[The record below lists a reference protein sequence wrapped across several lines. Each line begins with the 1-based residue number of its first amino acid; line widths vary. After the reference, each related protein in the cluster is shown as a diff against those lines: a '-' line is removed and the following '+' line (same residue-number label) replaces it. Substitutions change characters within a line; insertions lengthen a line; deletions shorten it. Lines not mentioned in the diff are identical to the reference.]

1 MKLSA
6 PPRVVAVVGVQGE
19 GKTAF
24 WDSLMWLARTS
35 AMPCPQSPG
44 APAGRSPPQELSV
57 ATVDLQGKRWTF
69 IDCPSAPEAFQ
80 ETQHALMISDA
91 ALVVCDARED
101 CARAL
106 APVLRFLDSRRIP
119 HFFFLN
125 ALNESGASV
134 RALLSSLQVVSAHP
148 LVLREFPLR
157 EGQRTVGVV
166 DLVSEHS
173 WGVTAAS
180 DAPPMVVPA
189 SQRPIEQAAR
199 RQMLE
204 RLADQD
210 DELLEALVEDSVPP
224 PEMLHEQMAR
234 ALKDNRLVPVFI
246 GSAEQGWGLAQ
257 LLEGLRH
264 EAPTVEE
271 TRVRLHLT
279 AEGGPLAQCFKTYHL
294 PQEGKQCLMRLWRG
308 QVEDGSTLGGIR
320 IEGVLRPHGAAQ
332 HSIGTAL
339 MGEVMAIRRLD
350 QVHTGDLVGAD
361 GVSRPN
367 DWPQ

>member
-1 MKLSA
+1 MRLSA

-35 AMPCPQSPG
+35 AMPAPQSPG
-44 APAGRSPPQELSV
+44 VHAGGGASRELSV
-57 ATVDLQGKRWTF
+57 STVDLQGERWTF
-69 IDCPSAPEAFQ
+69 IDCPTAPEAFQ

-91 ALVVCDARED
+91 ALVVCEAREE

-119 HFFFLN
+119 HFFFLD

-134 RALLSSLQVVSAHP
+134 RALLSALQVVSGHP
-148 LVLREFPLR
+148 LVLRELPLR
-157 EGQRTVGVV
+157 EGQRTVGMV

-173 WGVTAAS
+173 WGVTSAWE
-180 DAPPMVVPA
+180 APPMVVPA

-204 RLADQD
+204 RLADQND
-210 DELLEALVEDSVPP
+210 ALLEALVEDSVPP
-224 PEMLHEQMAR
+224 PERIHEHMAQ

-279 AEGGPLAQCFKTYHL
+279 AEGGPLAQCFKTYSL
-294 PQEGKQCLMRLWRG
+294 PEEGRQCLMRLWRG
-308 QVEDGSTLGGIR
+308 QVEDGSTLGGTR
-320 IEGVLRPHGAAQ
+320 IEGVLRPHGAAR
-332 HSIGTAL
+332 HSVGTAL
-339 MGEVMAIRRLD
+339 MGEVMAIGRLD
-350 QVHTGDLVGAD
+350 QVRTGDLVGAD
-361 GVSRPN
+361 GVMSPS